1 MSRKIAFIGIFTG
14 AAVVL
19 LYMSAI
25 MPTGKLTLYFL
36 ASLPVAFVIIEF
48 GTAAG
53 VALYFTTCVLSILV
67 AGNIYGI
74 VPFVLFFG
82 HYPIFKYLIEKGRK
96 AVVEVLLK
104 LAVFNISGL
113 LYYLLFKSLF
123 VAELP
128 LQLTKNSVLLIGFIG
143 ALQLVFFAYD
153 YVFSRLLFYYKS
165 RLSMFK
171 GR

>member
-1 MSRKIAFIGIFTG
+1 
-14 AAVVL
+14 
-19 LYMSAI
+19 
-25 MPTGKLTLYFL
+25 
-36 ASLPVAFVIIEF
+36 
-48 GTAAG
+48 
-53 VALYFTTCVLSILV
+53 
-67 AGNIYGI
+67 
-74 VPFVLFFG
+74 VLFFG